1 MAGRDRVAAV
11 KRARER
17 QARVEAVAVRVAK
30 AQRRVDQASARRQRA
45 LEVADARVAE
55 VRDEYSREVHALV
68 DTCGS
73 IGYAAD
79 VLGLS
84 ERDVRT
90 MIRRAKKHAPKDDDR
105 GGADSD

>member
-17 QARVEAVAVRVAK
+17 QARVEAAAVQVAK
-30 AQRRVDQASARRQRA
+30 AQRRVDQAGARRQRA
-45 LEVADARVAE
+45 LDAADARLAE

-79 VLGLS
+79 VLDLS
-84 ERDVRT
+84 ERDVRI
-90 MIRRAKKHAPKDDDR
+90 MIRRAKQNVPKDDTQ
-105 GGADSD
+105 GGADSG